1 VTRKQSDQ
9 TRVRRGSDRRYR
21 RGAGFKTC
29 ARCFTVH
36 TFFFFS
42 SFALTAFL
50 TPLPQWH
57 HDDDHDDLHCKQR
70 NNQTNNDLILKVSSK
85 RK

>member
-1 VTRKQSDQ
+1 VYAA
-9 TRVRRGSDRRYR
+9 VVIVVIVVVRGSKPARAALRY
-21 RGAGFKTC
+21 
-29 ARCFTVH
+29 

-42 SFALTAFL
+42 SFALTASL

-57 HDDDHDDLHCKQR
+57 HDDLHCKQR